1 MDAMSGEQTN
11 VDPVSQLHLPDLS
24 DDDVTPT
31 FVTLC
36 GEGCFNEEQK
46 WDGGEEVEFGFPD
59 YRNDRAT
66 TPFPGQ
72 THSSLTVETPLLIEY
87 FGGSGHSTPA
97 ASDPADPL
105 TGSRRNVNFPYSIEI
120 CVQTV
125 VAL

>member
-46 WDGGEEVEFGFPD
+46 WDGGEERGSTESPPLTSD
-59 YRNDRAT
+59 S
-66 TPFPGQ
+66 
-72 THSSLTVETPLLIEY
+72 HSSLTVETPLLIEY